1 MVFYAPYSSKFEW
14 LDTNNTLQKLVKL
27 EKAFSKLPKPPCFF
41 AGAWGVARELGTVG
55 NYNQGPV
62 RCVLRLSMGE
72 SRTDIQLNHPGIQKG
87 RSYGVVLQ
95 SRAPLRKEVK
105 HWNFWIFCMHSP
117 LDKKKYIEYTPKSVL
132 TDLPRMGWISKSK
145 KNDNL
150 LENARYLLPWEPK
163 TFIFRG
169 YNPYIGGLK
178 PSFFMVLGSK
188 GSKPWIDFWGIL
200 GLPYSKQVFTSR
212 VVTTIGQDDFQDE
225 ELEACG
231 NRS

>member
-1 MVFYAPYSSKFEW
+1 MKWDCLPNNYFTNGTKLSSSSSLSDIDDGFYAPYSSKFEW

-105 HWNFWIFCMHSP
+105 H
-117 LDKKKYIEYTPKSVL
+117 
-132 TDLPRMGWISKSK
+132 
-145 KNDNL
+145 
-150 LENARYLLPWEPK
+150 
-163 TFIFRG
+163 
-169 YNPYIGGLK
+169 
-178 PSFFMVLGSK
+178 
-188 GSKPWIDFWGIL
+188 
-200 GLPYSKQVFTSR
+200 
-212 VVTTIGQDDFQDE
+212 
-225 ELEACG
+225 
-231 NRS
+231 